1 MAKLNPA
8 LDVRG
13 LPTREQF
20 FSRLRRRRP
29 SNADDLDREL
39 EARCVRELTVMMC
52 DSSGFSRKTH
62 DYGILQFLAVMTRCY
77 DKLVPVVAR
86 HGGYTIA
93 HGADNLLAVFP
104 DLAHGVDA
112 AAAMQ
117 RWLADHNE
125 GKHDREQFNLCIGL
139 HHGKILRLKDDIYGD
154 KVNVAAKIGEDLA
167 SKDDILVTGEA
178 ERLLPSRLKRRYAR
192 SVALGGKDFELYQVR
207 WKK

>member
-1 MAKLNPA
+1 MRLNKA

-20 FSRLRRRRP
+20 FARLRRRRP

-39 EARCVRELTVMMC
+39 ERRCVRELTVMMC

-77 DKLVPVVAR
+77 DALVPVVAR
-86 HGGYTIA
+86 HGGHTVA

-104 DLAHGVDA
+104 DPAHGADA
-112 AAAMQ
+112 AVAMQ
-117 RWLADHNE
+117 RWLAAHNE
-125 GKHDREQFNLCIGL
+125 GRHEREQFNLCIGL
-139 HHGKILRLKDDIYGD
+139 HHGKVLRLRDDVFGD

-167 SKDDILVTGEA
+167 ARDEILATGEA
-178 ERLLPSRLKRRYAR
+178 ERLLPARVKRRYAR
-192 SVALGGKDFELYQVR
+192 SVQLGGKEFELHQVR
-207 WKK
+207 WA

>member
-1 MAKLNPA
+1 MAKNPA

-13 LPTREQF
+13 LPSREQF
-20 FSRLRRRRP
+20 FAILRKRRDAT
-29 SNADDLDREL
+29 ADDVDREL

-77 DKLVPVVAR
+77 DALVPVVSK
-86 HGGYTIA
+86 HGGCTIA

-104 DLAHGVDA
+104 DPVHAADA
-112 AAAMQ
+112 AVAMQ
-117 RWLADHNE
+117 RWLAAYNE
-125 GKHDREQFNLCIGL
+125 GKEDREQFNLCIGL
-139 HHGKILRLKDDIYGD
+139 HHGKILRLRDDVYGD

-167 SKDDILVTGEA
+167 SKDEILATGEVA
-178 ERLLPSRLKRRYAR
+178 RKLPARLKRKYAR

-207 WKK
+207 WD

>member
-1 MAKLNPA
+1 MAKKNAA

-20 FSRLRRRRP
+20 FARLRRRSA
-29 SNADDLDREL
+29 SNADDLDREI
-39 EARCVRELTVMMC
+39 EEKCVRELTVMMC

-77 DKLVPVVAR
+77 DKLVPLVSAA
-86 HGGYTIA
+86 GGYTIA

-104 DLAHGVDA
+104 DPAHGVA
-112 AAAMQ
+112 AAVEMQ
-117 RWLADHNE
+117 RWLAGHNE
-125 GKHDREQFNLCIGL
+125 DKHDREQFNLCIGL
-139 HHGKILRLKDDIYGD
+139 HHGKIIRLKDDIYGD

-167 SKDDILVTGEA
+167 SKDEILVTGEA
-178 ERLLPSRLKRRYAR
+178 ERLLPARFKRKYAR
-192 SVALGGKDFELYQVR
+192 TVALGGKEFELHQVA